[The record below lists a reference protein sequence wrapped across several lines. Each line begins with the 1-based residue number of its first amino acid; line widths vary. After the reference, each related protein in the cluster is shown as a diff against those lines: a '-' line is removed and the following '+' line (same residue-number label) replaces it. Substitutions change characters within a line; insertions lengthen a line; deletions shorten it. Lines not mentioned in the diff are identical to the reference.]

1 MPFASRLPA
10 LQHRNF
16 RRYITGS
23 FISNVGT
30 QVQSWAIAWQIYQLT
45 HSSLM
50 VGMLGL
56 VRVVPLLLFTLV
68 GGVVADH
75 TDRRKVMLITQTV
88 MMFQAFAVF
97 GLTYGGHITVAWLYV
112 LVGIGSV
119 ARAFDGPSRQAMFAS
134 LVPREVFPNAASLNG
149 IAWQLSD
156 VLGPM
161 FAGLFIAIGFHGLS
175 ICYLFNAISFM
186 AVLYAVWL
194 LPPRMPLPD
203 GGELSKVT
211 SIRDGLHLIK
221 EGLVFVNRTPVV
233 KSAMWIDFW
242 ATFFSGAQAL
252 IPAIA
257 GPLFLNLGPT
267 GYGILGASS
276 AVGGMI
282 AAATLAWL
290 PTIVH
295 QGRWVIAMIACYG
308 LFTIGFG
315 FSFNLP
321 MAALFLALVGA
332 SDMISTVLRQT
343 IRQLATPDQMRGR
356 MSATSSLFHISGPQ
370 LGDFE
375 AGALASFTG
384 ERASIAIGGAL
395 CMLVAGRYMAAPSLR
410 DYQHA

>member
-1 MPFASRLPA
+1 MSSLSRLPA
-10 LQHRNF
+10 LRHRNF
-16 RRYITGS
+16 RNYLTGS

-30 QVQSWAIAWQIYQLT
+30 QVQSWAIAWQIYQIT

-56 VRVVPLLLFTLV
+56 VRVGPLLLFSLV

-75 TDRRKVMLITQTV
+75 ADRRKVMLITQSI
-88 MMFQAFAVF
+88 MMVQAFAVF
-97 GLTYGGHITVAWLYV
+97 LLTYLGHVTVAWLYA
-112 LVGIGSV
+112 LVAVGSV

-161 FAGLFIAIGFHGLS
+161 LAGLFIAIGAHGLS
-175 ICYLFNAISFM
+175 TCYLFNAISFM
-186 AVLYAVWL
+186 AVIGAVWL
-194 LPPRMPLPD
+194 LPSRLPESN
-203 GGELSKVT
+203 GGELQRVSSV
-211 SIRDGLHLIK
+211 RDGLRLIK
-221 EGLVFVNRTPVV
+221 EGLVFVNSTPVV
-233 KSAMWIDFW
+233 RSAMWIDFW

-257 GPLFLNLGPT
+257 GPMFLNLGPT
-267 GYGILGASS
+267 GYGILGASG
-276 AVGGMI
+276 AVGGML

-290 PTIVH
+290 PPIVR
-295 QGRWVIAMIACYG
+295 QGRWVVAMIACYG

-315 FSFNLP
+315 FSYSMP
-321 MAALFLALVGA
+321 VAALFLALVGA

-375 AGALASFTG
+375 AGALASLTG
-384 ERASIAIGGAL
+384 ERAAIAIGGAL
-395 CMLVAGRYMAAPSLR
+395 CMLVSGRYVNVPALR
-410 DYQHA
+410 DYRHE